1 MYAIMSEKKRFDSGA
16 IKRKR
21 QKDNS
26 RKHEEGLS
34 KTPTLFDLG
43 FKHTTATEHQTEKTT
58 TPSSDGNMEKA
69 LEVQVVP
76 DDVSA
81 SEVDVA
87 HHLKNDLGSEY
98 QDGIGLW
105 TNSNIT

>member
-16 IKRKR
+16 SKRKR
-21 QKDNS
+21 QKEKTW
-26 RKHEEGLS
+26 KHEEGLS

-69 LEVQVVP
+69 LEVLVFP

-81 SEVDVA
+81 TEFDVV
-87 HHLKNDLGSEY
+87 HQKKNDLGFEY
-98 QDGIGLW
+98 QDDIGP
-105 TNSNIT
+105 